1 MTKSNREVVDWMHK
15 LVHEGAEMKL
25 DSREVRPGDIF
36 CAIPGTKS
44 DGRAFIRV
52 AAARGAAG
60 VIYEADGTPQGST
73 IRWLRLRSRT
83 LPRASEKLPRSFT
96 ATPPPE

>member
-1 MTKSNREVVDWMHK
+1 MTKTNREVVDWMHK

-44 DGRAFIRV
+44 DDRAF
-52 AAARGAAG
+52 
-60 VIYEADGTPQGST
+60 